1 MPAKSKKQ
9 QKFMGIVRAI
19 QKGEVP
25 AGKFSKAAQKVAK
38 SMKKSS
44 VKKYAKTKH
53 DDLPK
58 KVSEKVNPEMK
69 KIYQLLLKYGNNAK
83 DAAAMIK
90 KNYDYVSKTY
100 RNSSPRGKAIA
111 LVGLSTLGEN
121 YDFKKAHKKFKDTGE
136 LPPHL
141 KKLAQDLKKIKV
153 KHKVKNI
160 VVPGLE
166 WMSKIKEEKKRDYKD
181 EYKKFQSST
190 KAKKYRAELN
200 KYNRQKGTYGNGDGK
215 DASHKGG
222 KIVGFEAQSKNR
234 GRAEKSRLKKEIK
247 LNENPAAIAAT
258 QAMAKMKLKNPKP
271 KKQSKSDIDFYKRQF
286 TGEEKLREYIRQ
298 EIQKISKS
306 SVNEKMDKRQAGE
319 TLKQLGGN
327 KFIMMTGAKNFGV
340 GPKGMGFKI
349 GNNSKKI
356 NFIRIDLDRG
366 KDLYNME
373 FIRLRRK
380 KGEMSPS
387 INVVKK
393 VKGVYADQLQDIF
406 TKYTGMYTRL

>member
-1 MPAKSKKQ
+1 MPAKSKQQ
-9 QKFMGIVRAI
+9 QKFMGLVHAFK
-19 QKGEVP
+19 KGEVP
-25 AGKFSKAAQKVAK
+25 ASKVSQAVKDAAK
-38 SMKKSS
+38 SMTKKS

-58 KVSEKVNPEMK
+58 KVSEKVNPEIK
-69 KIYQLLLKYGNNAK
+69 KIYQLLIKYGNSAK
-83 DAAAMIK
+83 DATAMIK
-90 KNYDYVSKTY
+90 KNLKYVNKTY
-100 RNSSPRGKAIA
+100 RNSTPRGKAVA
-111 LVGLSTLGEN
+111 LVGLSSLGEV
-121 YDFKKAHKKFKDTGE
+121 A
-136 LPPHL
+136 
-141 KKLAQDLKKIKV
+141 
-153 KHKVKNI
+153 
-160 VVPGLE
+160 
-166 WMSKIKEEKKRDYKD
+166 KRDYKA
-181 EYKKFQSST
+181 EYKKFQSSP
-190 KAKKYRAELN
+190 KMKKYRAELN
-200 KYNRQKGTYGNGDGK
+200 KYNRKKGTYGNGDGK

-222 KIVGFEAQSKNR
+222 KIVGFESQSKNR
-234 GRAEKSRLKKEIK
+234 GRAEKSRLKKEGVLK
-247 LNENPAAIAAT
+247 ENPAAIAAT
-258 QAMAKMKLKNPKP
+258 QAMTKLKLKNPKTGKETSAASALKNKDNPNHKKAKGIFAKLKDRFTKKKDDKPKP
-271 KKQSKSDIDFYKRQF
+271 KKQSKADADFYKRQF
-286 TGEEKLREYIRQ
+286 AGEEKLREYIRQ